1 MRTSGLRSIALGA
14 ILLMSRIASAADAEP
29 SIERIVS
36 LTPHLTELAFVA
48 GAGDRIIGTVEY
60 SDYPLEA
67 KRIPRVGDAFR
78 VDYER
83 LIALSPQVVLVW
95 DTGTAE
101 STISRIRELGLRVEL
116 FSTQRIADVARELR
130 RIGDLTGTRATAEL
144 AAKRF
149 ESDMAALET
158 QYRARDPIRVFIQVN
173 EQPLYTVNRA
183 QIISEVVELCG
194 GRNIFANLNSLAPAV
209 GEEAVIAADPEV
221 ILSVDQTITE
231 PMHRWQRWKHMKAVR
246 AKNIYR
252 GPSDNLA
259 RPTTRLVDGTRAVC
273 ELLDVARQNQDRLSA
288 RTHAP
293 RRP

>member
-1 MRTSGLRSIALGA
+1 MSTYGLRCFAFGF
-14 ILLMSRIASAADAEP
+14 ILFMSTVSAAEIEP
-29 SIERIVS
+29 ASHRIVS

-60 SDYPLEA
+60 SDYPAEA

-83 LIALSPQVVLVW
+83 LIALSPQIVLMW
-95 DTGTAE
+95 STGTSE

-130 RIGDLTGTRATAEL
+130 RIGDLAGTRVIAEG
-144 AAKRF
+144 AAQRF
-149 ESDMAALET
+149 ESDMAALAA
-158 QYRARDPIRVFIQVN
+158 QYGSRDPIRVFIQIN
-173 EQPLYTVNRA
+173 EQPLYTVNHA

-194 GRNIFANLNSLAPAV
+194 GRNIFASLNSLAPAV

-221 ILSVDQTITE
+221 ILSVDETIAE
-231 PMHRWQRWKHMKAVR
+231 PTQRWQRWKHMRAVR

-259 RPTTRLVDGTRAVC
+259 RPTTRLVEGTRAVC
-273 ELLDVARQNQDRLSA
+273 DLLDVARQNRARLSA
-288 RTHAP
+288 Q
-293 RRP
+293 